1 MRAIVIRTPGGPEAL
16 ELVDLPTPEAGP
28 GEVRIAVAAAAVNPV
43 DVSTRDGVF
52 HRLGFISQ
60 PEYVGLGWDVAG
72 TVTAVGADVA
82 FQVGDRVAAMVGG
95 VDRSFGPYAEELVR
109 PAAEVVAVPD
119 GLELN
124 DAASVPLNSLTAT
137 QALDLL
143 GAAEGRT
150 LLVTGAAG
158 AVGGYAVQL
167 AAERGW
173 QVTGLARPSDEA
185 FVRERGALFA
195 SELSGSFDAVL
206 DPASLVEPALAVVR
220 DGGTYVGVLPA
231 MKPTTDRD
239 VTIDAVQVQVDTES
253 LAGLLARTAAGELPA
268 RVHAT
273 LPLDQAA
280 DAHRLLSKGGL
291 RGRIVL
297 VP

>member
-16 ELVDLPTPEAGP
+16 ELVDLPTPEPGP

-43 DVSTRDGVF
+43 DISVRDGIF
-52 HRLGFISQ
+52 HQLGFITQ
-60 PEYVGLGWDVAG
+60 PEHVGLGWDVAG
-72 TVTAVGADVA
+72 TIAAVGADVP
-82 FQVGDRVAAMVGG
+82 FRVGDRVAAMVGG
-95 VDRSFGPYAEELVR
+95 VDRSFGPYAEELVL
-109 PAAEVVAVPD
+109 PATEVASLPD
-119 GLELN
+119 GLDLVE
-124 DAASVPLNSLTAT
+124 AATVPLNTLTAT

-143 GAAEGRT
+143 GDAEGRT

-185 FVRERGALFA
+185 FVRERGAAFA
-195 SELSGSFDAVL
+195 SEIDGSFDAVL
-206 DPASLVEPALAVVR
+206 DPASLVEPAIAAVR
-220 DGGTYVGVLPA
+220 DGGVYIGVLPA

-239 VTIDAVQVQVDTES
+239 VTIDAVQVQVDAAT

-268 RVHAT
+268 RVHST

-280 DAHRLLSKGGL
+280 DAHRLLSKGGV